1 MFQLRLSTVPMRPL
15 MGLTSVE
22 LKALEKEFELKI
34 IVFVPRRVVP
44 LDRMNSFCRGVLIYQ
59 VDTSLL

>member
-1 MFQLRLSTVPMRPL
+1 

-22 LKALEKEFELKI
+22 LKALEKEFEFKI

-44 LDRMNSFCRGVLIYQ
+44 LDRYKLY
-59 VDTSLL
+59 L